1 MNDIHFF
8 CEKGISF
15 EVRALVTSSENL
27 NLGDSETVYVV
38 CLLVDLCH
46 ILIRMS

>member
-1 MNDIHFF
+1 MTFNF

-15 EVRALVTSSENL
+15 EVRALVTLSENWY
-27 NLGDSETVYVV
+27 LGDSEKMYVV